1 MQLVDAERIERGD
14 WSAVNFLSPFLVE
27 ACRELVEGGLGGAPT
42 VPMNQLAD
50 VGPAG
55 QRIRDAYI
63 QSDMPT
69 KSGRRAL
76 WHHKTDVTQPM
87 AGTADVYIEPK
98 VGREHLAEKY
108 WAQRSSMLL
117 PHRVMVAL
125 GEGCCS
131 DIAGAATG
139 FNLDTLPPP

>member
-76 WHHKTDVTQPM
+76 
-87 AGTADVYIEPK
+87 
-98 VGREHLAEKY
+98 
-108 WAQRSSMLL
+108 
-117 PHRVMVAL
+117 
-125 GEGCCS
+125 
-131 DIAGAATG
+131 
-139 FNLDTLPPP
+139 